1 MITTN
6 GMGISRQ
13 VRGGQAGNNKERQ
26 PWELVGA
33 THVTSSSSDEQT
45 IIA

>member
-6 GMGISRQ
+6 DFAFSRQ
-13 VRGGQAGNNKERQ
+13 VRDRQAGNNKERQ